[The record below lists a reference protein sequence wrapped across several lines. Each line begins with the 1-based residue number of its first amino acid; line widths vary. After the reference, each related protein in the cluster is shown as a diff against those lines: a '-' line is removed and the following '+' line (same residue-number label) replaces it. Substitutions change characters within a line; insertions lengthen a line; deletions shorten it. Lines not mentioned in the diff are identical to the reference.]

1 VTCIL
6 VGMASEQTH
15 CDWCYGP
22 IDDEDRRR
30 SSELGIDD
38 ESAWACGY
46 CMDLRLLL
54 DPPEWWEGDPD
65 NWPVKDLKDQ
75 VKLAEDNVK
84 IVLSDVD
91 RSIGLRPR
99 VTVDTYRTA
108 VRIAYDDSY
117 TTPSVFAESNPQALA
132 ETADYLQKHVAE
144 DIWSPWPVCPIHDVG
159 VHAEVRDHA
168 AVWWC
173 RFGTHL
179 VAPVGMLGL
188 A

>member
-1 VTCIL
+1 
-6 VGMASEQTH
+6 MASEQTH

-38 ESAWACGY
+38 ESAWACGN

-108 VRIAYDDSY
+108 VRSPTTTATRRRRYSPSPTRRLWLRPPITSKSMSLKTYGRRGRCALSTTWAYTPKSGITPPSGGVDSGP
-117 TTPSVFAESNPQALA
+117 T
-132 ETADYLQKHVAE
+132 
-144 DIWSPWPVCPIHDVG
+144 
-159 VHAEVRDHA
+159 
-168 AVWWC
+168 WWL
-173 RFGTHL
+173 R
-179 VAPVGMLGL
+179 
-188 A
+188 